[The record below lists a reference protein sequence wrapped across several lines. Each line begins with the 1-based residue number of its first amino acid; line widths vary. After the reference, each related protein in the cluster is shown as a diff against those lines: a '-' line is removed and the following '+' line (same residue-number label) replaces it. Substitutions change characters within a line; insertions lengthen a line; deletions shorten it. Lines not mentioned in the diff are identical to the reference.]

1 MPEFSLNI
9 VLFQPEIPQNTG
21 SIGRLC
27 VNLGATLHL
36 IKPLGFSI
44 TEKQVK
50 RAGLDYWKHL
60 DLRMHDNWQA
70 FLETE
75 SPDSLMFASTKGEHN
90 YFDWEFMNGAYVVFG
105 QESAGLPPD
114 FYQIYKDSLYS
125 IPMPGADFRS
135 LNIANSVA
143 VVAYECFR
151 QYQVNS
157 SS

>member
-1 MPEFSLNI
+1 VSSLNLNI
-9 VLFQPEIPQNTG
+9 VLFKPEIPQNTG

-44 TEKQVK
+44 DEKQVK

-60 DLRMHDNWQA
+60 DLHMHETWEA
-70 FLETE
+70 FLATETPE
-75 SPDSLMFASTKGEHN
+75 SLMFASTKGKHD
-90 YFDWEFMNGAYVVFG
+90 YFDWKFTNGAYVVFG

-114 FYQIYKDSLYS
+114 FYQIYEDSLYS
-125 IPMPGADFRS
+125 IPMPGAQFRS

-143 VVAYECFR
+143 VVAYECLR
-151 QYQVNS
+151 QHRLS
-157 SS
+157 D